1 MNDLLERELTGSA
14 PATVN
19 LGGEEY
25 PLAYPMHAVI
35 LYKQLTGDNLFDG
48 ECWQKIAPL
57 LDPERFI
64 ACLFAGLHVYDP
76 KSDEFKAPLTRKNIE
91 ALVDF
96 GNVNEAT
103 TSITRA
109 LTRFMPKAAKDPSQG
124 EPVLPAPATVGSES
138 SPSPISGRA
147 LVTTSS

>member
-35 LYKQLTGDNLFDG
+35 LYKQLTGDNLFEGG
-48 ECWQKIAPL
+48 ECWQRIAPL
-57 LDPERFI
+57 VDPERFI
-64 ACLFAGLHVYDP
+64 ACLFAGLHTYD
-76 KSDEFKAPLTRKNIE
+76 STNDEWKYPLTRKNIQS
-91 ALVDF
+91 LVDF
-96 GNVNEAT
+96 GNVNKTVAAI
-103 TSITRA
+103 TSA
-109 LTRFMPKAAKDPSQG
+109 LTRFFPKAAAASG
-124 EPVLPAPATVGSES
+124 EPAPPAPQATAGGES

-147 LVTTSS
+147 LVTTSG